1 MTPWELER
9 MIAAKQRQHK
19 AQLRTQAVIAY
30 QQAGVTAA
38 LMSRV
43 WGNKQKAPDLKTAFP
58 GIFEEEVPAPSEPGN
73 KPYKQQ
79 DYRIMKARLEQYAAA
94 RKKWGEKK
102 RGNHHRGA
110 SDSDNSQNGRVTEGP
125 GFR

>member
-9 MIAAKQRQHK
+9 VIEAKRHQHK
-19 AQLRTQAVIAY
+19 EQLKTKALIAY

-38 LMSRV
+38 LMAKV
-43 WGNKQKAPDLKTAFP
+43 WGSKQKVPDLKTAFP
-58 GIFEEEVPAPSEPGN
+58 GIFEDVVALVPEPGK
-73 KPYKQQ
+73 KPFKQQ

-102 RGNHHRGA
+102 RGNDHRRTA
-110 SDSDNSQNGRVTEGP
+110 NSDNSQNGRATEDTG
-125 GFR
+125 GR